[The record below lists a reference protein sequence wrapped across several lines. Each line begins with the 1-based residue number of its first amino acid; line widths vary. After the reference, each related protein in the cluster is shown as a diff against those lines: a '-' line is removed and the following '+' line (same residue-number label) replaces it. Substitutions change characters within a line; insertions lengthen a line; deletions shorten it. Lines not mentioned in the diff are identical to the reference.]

1 MARTKDIV
9 VDAKGN
15 VKPFVERALTDE
27 KLRDDIQNAFATAKK
42 VYDDIAGSKN
52 VDKAAAKV
60 LDKKVHKDLKEA
72 VEDLH
77 DAALRI
83 QGKRKKSHRGR
94 RLMIA
99 GLALG
104 VLFNPVTG
112 PETRKWLRELVTG
125 GDEFGGDFGSTPSS
139 NGT

>member
-1 MARTKDIV
+1 MARTKEIV

-27 KLRDDIQNAFATAKK
+27 KLRDDIQNAFVTAKK
-42 VYDDIAGSKN
+42 VYDDIMGSKN

-60 LDKKVHKDLKEA
+60 LDKKVHRDLKEA

-83 QGKRKKSHRGR
+83 QGKKKNRHRGR
-94 RLMIA
+94 RLVIA

-112 PETRKWLRELVTG
+112 PETRKWLRELITG